1 MFAGPTVLRAE
12 GIINKNIKLNGASQ
26 YQCVTCLDPQ
36 VEEVPTVAV
45 KVLIVQK
52 MTRETNQKS
61 VDAIGKS

>member
-1 MFAGPTVLRAE
+1 MVRVSTSVLRV
-12 GIINKNIKLNGASQ
+12 KQ
-26 YQCVTCLDPQ
+26 CLDPQ

-61 VDAIGKS
+61 VDAIGKSLKKQTN